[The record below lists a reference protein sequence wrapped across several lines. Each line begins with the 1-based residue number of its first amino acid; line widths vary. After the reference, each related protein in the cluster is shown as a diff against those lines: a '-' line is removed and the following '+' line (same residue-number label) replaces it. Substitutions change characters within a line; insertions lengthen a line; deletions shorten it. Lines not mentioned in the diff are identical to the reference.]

1 MKGMYFFNVLFF
13 YFPPPL
19 SAIPSG
25 KGMYF
30 YVFVCLCFCKALVPV
45 DCSIASEKKHGLWNM
60 LGKVSQSQFPQI
72 KMVL

>member
-30 YVFVCLCFCKALVPV
+30 CVFVFLQSFSSCRLQHSIREKAWALEYVG
-45 DCSIASEKKHGLWNM
+45 CSFKNITN
-60 LGKVSQSQFPQI
+60 
-72 KMVL
+72 